1 MEVISRSHIVIL
13 LCLVY
18 YQPICFTKFVN
29 TLFAWQQGPTWKLCY
44 FGLCLSTIFL
54 LCFLFFSFL
63 HYYELVS
70 WISFP
75 KTVWNKKY
83 WKYCVH
89 LCWIFSNSNKRID
102 YSNYFVWTGFFLT
115 KIFHPNVAK
124 SGEICVNTLKKDWKP
139 DLGLQHIL
147 LVSLHHTYP
156 GTQRFSW
163 IPHTNELTHKV
174 AVWV

>member
-75 KTVWNKKY
+75 KTVWNKKNTGNTVFTY
-83 WKYCVH
+83 VEFSQIQTRELIIQIILFEQDFFWLKYFIQMWRRVERSV
-89 LCWIFSNSNKRID
+89 WI
-102 YSNYFVWTGFFLT
+102 
-115 KIFHPNVAK
+115 H
-124 SGEICVNTLKKDWKP
+124 
-139 DLGLQHIL
+139 
-147 LVSLHHTYP
+147 
-156 GTQRFSW
+156 
-163 IPHTNELTHKV
+163 
-174 AVWV
+174 